1 MKVHFITQP
10 GFAREHN
17 EDRLLV
23 RDFGKGTLL
32 AAVSDGMGGHAAGEL
47 AAELVVE
54 ALNDFEPGMAS
65 IEAHLVDLLHSARRK
80 ILKALTLNAALE
92 GMGATLS
99 AIFVR
104 SALAHWIHVG
114 DSRLYLQ
121 RNDMLVQITED
132 HTLPGYLLAEGELT
146 KEEARTHQLKHVL
159 LNCIGSEPFHAS
171 TGTLEVMEHD
181 LLLLSTDGLHDML
194 PEEQIESILSS
205 KADLNERLEGLF
217 RAALA
222 AGGSDDMTVVGI
234 ELERP

>member
-23 RDFGKGTLL
+23 RDFGNGTIL

-47 AAELVVE
+47 AAQLVVE
-54 ALNDFEPGMAS
+54 ALNDFDPGLVS
-65 IEAHLVDLLHSARRK
+65 IEPHLVDLVHSARRK
-80 ILKALTLNAALE
+80 MLKALASNTALE

-99 AIFVR
+99 AAFLKD
-104 SALAHWIHVG
+104 SLAHWIHVG

-121 RNDMLVQITED
+121 RHGMLIQITED
-132 HTLPGYLLAEGELT
+132 HTLPGFLLAEGELT
-146 KEEARTHQLKHVL
+146 KEEARTHQLRHVL

-171 TGTLEVMEHD
+171 TGTLEVMERD

-194 PEEQIESILSS
+194 PEEEMESILSA
-205 KADLNERLEGLF
+205 KADLAERLGELC
-217 RAALA
+217 RVALA
-222 AGGSDDMTVVGI
+222 AGGNDDMTVVGI
-234 ELERP
+234 ELESS